1 MFLILS
7 LLHFLQYDSF
17 FINNTAFI
25 QDKNIYG
32 IVNCIK
38 DLSFLK
44 KNNEYNEY
52 IQENIKKYEIIR
64 FSDYLYDITEFIY
77 NRIKKGESIIIIC
90 KDGLEHSPY
99 IILAYIIRYGLVNLE
114 IGIKMIRTKILESF
128 KDGFK
133 YSDVFNRFQKKI
145 SL

>member
-1 MFLILS
+1 MLIEMLS
-7 LLHFLQYDSF
+7 GIWIADKK
-17 FINNTAFI
+17 IMNNTAFI
-25 QDKNIYG
+25 QDKNISG

-64 FSDYLYDITEFIY
+64 FSDYLCDITEFIY

-90 KDGLEHSPY
+90 QDGLEHSPY
-99 IILAYIIRYGLVNLE
+99 IILAYIIRYGLVNLD

>member
-1 MFLILS
+1 MLIEMLGGIWIS
-7 LLHFLQYDSF
+7 NKK
-17 FINNTAFI
+17 IMNNTGFI
-25 QDKNIYG
+25 QDKNISG

-38 DLSFLK
+38 DLEFLK

-64 FSDYLYDITEFIY
+64 FSDYLCDITEFIY

-90 KDGLEHSPY
+90 QDGLEHSPY
-99 IILAYIIRYGLVNLE
+99 IILAYIIRYGLVNFD